1 MADPALPLK
10 KEAQQGDCDVS
21 DNRDRAISMGV
32 GSTEEASPIHPQ
44 KALLG
49 GAKVSWAWNVGGG
62 GRVSEPRERGEW
74 EHKTQSPAFISVFLE
89 WLPLQVSLPYQV
101 LCADQCEYLPGWQMP
116 SC

>member
-21 DNRDRAISMGV
+21 NNRDRAISTGV

-49 GAKVSWAWNVGGG
+49 GARVSWAWNDQGEGK
-62 GRVSEPRERGEW
+62 SE
-74 EHKTQSPAFISVFLE
+74 
-89 WLPLQVSLPYQV
+89 
-101 LCADQCEYLPGWQMP
+101 
-116 SC
+116 